1 MKPEL
6 APRML
11 LNPVHC
17 LSLGFGSGLAPWA
30 PGTLGTVVGV
40 PIYLVLSH
48 SLSLLPYLLVIAVMG
63 GVGIALCG
71 ATARHLGVHDHPGI
85 VWDEIVGFLIT
96 MIAAPPGWIWILLGF
111 GLFRTFDVWKPWPI
125 GSLDRGTSGGLG
137 IMVDDV
143 MAGVYAFLVLQVLV
157 RFTAL

>member
-1 MKPEL
+1 MKPDI

-17 LSLGFGSGLAPWA
+17 LSLGFGSGMAPWA
-30 PGTLGTVVGV
+30 PGTFGTLVGV
-40 PIYLVLSH
+40 PIYLVFSH
-48 SLSLLPYLLVIAVMG
+48 SLSLLPYLLVITAMG
-63 GVGIALCG
+63 VVGVALCG
-71 ATARHLGVHDHPGI
+71 ATAQRLGVHDHPGI

-111 GLFRTFDVWKPWPI
+111 GLFRVFDIWKPWPI
-125 GSLDRGTSGGLG
+125 RSLDRGISGGGG

-143 MAGVYAFLVLQVLV
+143 VAGLYALAVLQVLV
-157 RFTAL
+157 HFASP